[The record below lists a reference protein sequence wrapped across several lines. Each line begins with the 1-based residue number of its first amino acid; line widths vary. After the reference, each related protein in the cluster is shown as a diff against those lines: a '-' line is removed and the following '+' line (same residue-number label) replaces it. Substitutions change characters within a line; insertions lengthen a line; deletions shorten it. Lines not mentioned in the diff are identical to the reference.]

1 MKPRNIGK
9 QAARNLLHGYSIEV
23 MPRAMAGNGT
33 AARGFEA
40 VLPEGLDAMIPHL
53 STTDDES
60 RLATAQKLH
69 SLGINPVPHFAARR
83 VSSTKEITVALHHL
97 VTQTQ
102 IDACFVIAGD
112 PALVSGPFQNS
123 LSLIG
128 TGVFE
133 RAGIRKLAIGGY
145 PEGHRHMTAA
155 EAWQS
160 LEAKCRDI
168 TERGMSPEII
178 TQFCFDSRAVLTW
191 LAALRERGI
200 TCPVRV
206 GVPGPATIGSLIRF
220 AAACGVEASTSVL
233 AQYGIAMGK
242 LLGTTGPD
250 RLIDDLAEG
259 LGSAHGAVSLH
270 FHPFGGIEC
279 LMKWLGHYQ

>member
-1 MKPRNIGK
+1 MALRGHENCEKAMKPRNVGK
-9 QAARNLLHGYSIEV
+9 QAARNLLHGYSMEV

-60 RLATAQKLH
+60 RLATAQKMH
-69 SLGINPVPHFAARR
+69 SLGVNPVPHFAARR
-83 VSSTKEITVALHHL
+83 LSSTEEITLALHRL
-97 VTQTQ
+97 VLKAQ

-112 PALVSGPFQNS
+112 PAMVSGPFQNS

-168 TERGMSPEII
+168 TERACHPRS
-178 TQFCFDSRAVLTW
+178 SHSSALT
-191 LAALRERGI
+191 
-200 TCPVRV
+200 
-206 GVPGPATIGSLIRF
+206 PGRF
-220 AAACGVEASTSVL
+220 
-233 AQYGIAMGK
+233 
-242 LLGTTGPD
+242 
-250 RLIDDLAEG
+250 
-259 LGSAHGAVSLH
+259 
-270 FHPFGGIEC
+270 
-279 LMKWLGHYQ
+279 